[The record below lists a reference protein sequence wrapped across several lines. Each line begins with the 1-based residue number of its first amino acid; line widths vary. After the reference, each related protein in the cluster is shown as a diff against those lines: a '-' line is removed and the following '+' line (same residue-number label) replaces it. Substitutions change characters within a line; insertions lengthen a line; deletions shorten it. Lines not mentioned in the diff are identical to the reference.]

1 MLVKVNN
8 TLNRELQNEMDLA
21 DQKKT
26 ERQQLNRIKAIM
38 LIQFTQEKPSEDQ
51 VLEIAPE
58 LTDEI
63 REKLVAAKI
72 K

>member
-21 DQKKT
+21 DQQKT

>member
-1 MLVKVNN
+1 
-8 TLNRELQNEMDLA
+8 MDLA
-21 DQKKT
+21 DQQKT